1 MQKYRLNYNKDMA
14 RNKISMFRKKALK
27 NNVKVVEKLNLE
39 KEKEQKIL
47 DDKILEM
54 HKAWEEYFTDLGT
67 GYVEIK
73 FRHN

>member
-54 HKAWEEYFTDLGT
+54 HKAWEEYFTDLGK